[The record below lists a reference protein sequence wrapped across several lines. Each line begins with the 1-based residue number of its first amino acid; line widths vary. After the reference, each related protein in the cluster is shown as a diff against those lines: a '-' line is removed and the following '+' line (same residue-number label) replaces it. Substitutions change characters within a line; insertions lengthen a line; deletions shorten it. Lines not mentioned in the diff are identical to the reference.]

1 MWITSRKRQV
11 VSSPPPEASAEP
23 RPRPLWLSYWPTWR
37 RLMLAGALVLLAGAL
52 LVLVFSERSVPDPI
66 TIGAR
71 VVGYVLLAWG
81 FVLKLLEKRSR
92 SG

>member
-1 MWITSRKRQV
+1 
-11 VSSPPPEASAEP
+11 
-23 RPRPLWLSYWPTWR
+23 
-37 RLMLAGALVLLAGAL
+37 MLAGALILLAGAL
-52 LVLVFSERSVPDPI
+52 LVLVFSERSVPDPV

-71 VVGYVLLAWG
+71 VVGYVLLGWG